1 MNIYGKNVL
10 VTGASSGIGRA
21 VAVAFAKE
29 GCEVT
34 GVSRHCKEGKVEE
47 VGDGRIISRVCD
59 VTNDESV
66 CTLASSLSEVDIAVL
81 CAGMGVA
88 GPAEELPMQLARK
101 QMEVNYFGVLTVGH
115 FLLPKMR
122 KQGKGLFLVI
132 SSIAGRVPIPM
143 QCHYSSSKYALEA
156 YVEAVRMEMK
166 SFGVRAALIE
176 PGDTKTGF
184 TAAREGYK
192 IPSDSPYRGIY
203 EKSIARMAHDE
214 QNGKPPESVAEAA
227 LKLAGKKNPPV
238 RVAIGAEYKAL
249 MFLLRLFPDKLTEWV
264 LAKIYLPAA
273 RHASDSLGG
282 S

>member
-1 MNIYGKNVL
+1 MKNVYGKHVL

-21 VAVAFAKE
+21 VAIAFAE
-29 GCEVT
+29 AGCEVT
-34 GVSRHCKEGKVEE
+34 GVSRHCEDGAAEE
-47 VGDGRIISRVCD
+47 IGSGCIVSRVCD
-59 VTNDESV
+59 VTDEAAV
-66 CTLASSLSEVDIAVL
+66 EALISSLPEINIAVL

-88 GPAEELPMQLARK
+88 GPAEELPMALARK

-115 FLLPKMR
+115 AVLPRMR

-166 SFGVRAALIE
+166 SFGVRASLIE

-184 TAAREGYK
+184 TAAREGYS
-192 IPSDSPYRGIY
+192 IPDDSPYKGIY

-214 QNGKPPESVAEAA
+214 QTGKPPESVAEVA
-227 LKLAGKKNPPV
+227 LKLVGRKNPPA
-238 RVAIGAEYKAL
+238 RVAVGGGYKAL
-249 MFLLRLFPDKLTEWV
+249 MFLHRLFPDRLTEWV
-264 LAKIYLPAA
+264 LSKIYLP
-273 RHASDSLGG
+273 SS
-282 S
+282 